1 MRTRIQCIVLLILLV
16 TTQEVIAQPW
26 TAKIQSENPT
36 FQEIRGAF
44 NDYWR
49 GKRKAKGQG
58 YKQFR
63 RWEWYWESRIL
74 PNGHFPPS
82 SVTWDEHQ
90 KYRESH
96 TYAPDKRSETIM
108 SSANWTNAGPS
119 TSPGGYNGLGRIN
132 CMAFHPTDANTFWV
146 GTPAGG
152 LWKTVD
158 AGSTWSTST
167 DNLPVLGVSDI
178 AIDPTNA
185 NIMYIA
191 TGDGDMGSLSALIYG
206 AQGDTKSIGVLKST
220 NGGTTWNTTG
230 LNWNVALAKLMRRL
244 LIDPTNPNVL
254 LAAASDGVWR
264 TTNGGATWANAQSGY
279 FMDVEFKPG
288 DASIVYASTYS
299 PYDHQSEIYRSTDN
313 GASWASVA
321 TLPGVIRVDLAVSA
335 ASPDLVDALCVNTA
349 AGLAGLW
356 TSTNSGA
363 SFTQYLVGTESKNM
377 LNVRGDAT
385 GIGGQGNYDLAHV
398 INPEN
403 EKDIWIGGI
412 NVWSSIDGGSNWN
425 LKSVWVDSANALGAT
440 GVGHPD
446 SIAVVHA
453 DCHWL
458 AFHPLQ
464 RGTMF
469 ACNDGGIYSTTNSG
483 VSWTDISN
491 GLSISQM
498 YRIGA
503 AQTAA
508 ANVVCGLQDNATK
521 ELENNVWRERNGGD
535 GMECLIDYS
544 NNRTLYTSSQE
555 GMISREYKD
564 KDTVVTI
571 SRNIPGGQEEGKSP
585 EGAWV
590 TPFVIHPTNP
600 KVLFAGYD
608 KLYKTT
614 DQGDS
619 WSAISPVVTSELL
632 RYIAVAP
639 SDPNTIYVATHDTIA
654 RTTDGGETWSYVS
667 GWDPIVNFV
676 VSYIAVDPTNPQRM
690 YVTLSGYAA
699 GMKVFM
705 SPDGGTTWANYS
717 GTLPNVPANC
727 IVYQKGSNEGLY
739 VGTDVGVFYRDGT
752 MSDWVPYQN
761 GLPVVIV
768 TELEISYFN
777 NKLWAATFGR
787 GLWSADLYSSTVGV
801 ESQNIDD
808 DVYVFPNPNTGLF
821 TVQVPEGVLYDIVVF
836 NVLGEPVYEERDV
849 NTSQRTIE
857 LRDATSGLYL
867 VRLSIANTT
876 ITKNVVVNE

>member
-1 MRTRIQCIVLLILLV
+1 MRTRIQSTVLLILLV
-16 TTQEVIAQPW
+16 TTQELIAQPW
-26 TAKIQSENPT
+26 MEKIQSENPT

-44 NDYWR
+44 NDYWN
-49 GKRKAKGQG
+49 GKRIVKGQG
-58 YKQFR
+58 YKQFK
-63 RWEWYWESRIL
+63 RWEWFWESRVL
-74 PNGHFPPS
+74 PNGHFPRPS
-82 SVTWDEHQ
+82 ATWDAYIE
-90 KYRESH
+90 YRSTH
-96 TYAPDKRSETIM
+96 RAPASKRAETIM
-108 SSANWTNAGPS
+108 SSANWTNGGPS
-119 TSPGGYNGLGRIN
+119 TSPGGYRGLGRIN

-185 NIMYIA
+185 DIIYIA
-191 TGDGDMGSLSALIYG
+191 TGDGDMGSLNGMIAG
-206 AQGDTKSIGVLKST
+206 ADGDTKSIGVLKST
-220 NGGTTWNTTG
+220 NGGATWNTTG
-230 LNWNVALAKLMRRL
+230 LNWNVAAAKLMRRL

-254 LAAASDGVWR
+254 LAAASDGMWR
-264 TTNGGATWANAQSGY
+264 TTDGGATWENVQSGY

-288 DASIVYASTYS
+288 DASVVYASTFRE
-299 PYDHQSEIYRSTDN
+299 SEIYRSTDN

-335 ASPDLVDALCVNTA
+335 ASPELVDALCVNNVF
-349 AGLAGLW
+349 GLAGLW

-363 SFTQYLVGTESKNM
+363 SFTQYLVGTETNNM
-377 LNVRGDAT
+377 LNVSSDAS
-385 GIGGQGNYDLAHV
+385 GAGGQGHYDLAHV
-398 INPEN
+398 INPNN

-412 NVWSSIDGGSNWN
+412 NVWSSKDGGSNWN
-425 LKSVWVDSANALGAT
+425 LKSVWTDSAGAHSAT

-458 AFHPLQ
+458 AFHPLKT
-464 RGTMF
+464 GTMF
-469 ACNDGGIYSTTNSG
+469 ACNDGGIYRTTDNG

-498 YRIGA
+498 YRIGV
-503 AQTAA
+503 AQTVA
-508 ANVVCGLQDNATK
+508 ANVVCGLQDNGTK
-521 ELENNVWRERNGGD
+521 ELENNAWDDLTGGD

-544 NNRTLYTSSQE
+544 NDRILYSSVQYGE
-555 GMISREYKD
+555 IYRIDKANESAVEISE
-564 KDTVVTI
+564 
-571 SRNIPGGQEEGKSP
+571 NIPGGQELGKSP
-585 EGAWV
+585 AGEWV

-608 KLYKTT
+608 KAYKTT

-619 WSAISPVVTSELL
+619 WSAISPVVTSKLL

-654 RTTDGGETWSYVS
+654 RTTDGGETWSYAS
-667 GWDPIVNFV
+667 ESDPEVNGV
-676 VSYIAVDPTNPQRM
+676 VSYIAVDPTNSQRM
-690 YVTLSGYAA
+690 FVTFSGYAA
-699 GMKVFM
+699 GKKVFM
-705 SPDGGTTWANYS
+705 SPDGGTTWTNYS
-717 GTLPNVPANC
+717 GTLPNVPVNC

-739 VGTDVGVFYRDGT
+739 IGTDVGVFYRDGT

-761 GLPVVIV
+761 GLPVVVV
-768 TELEISYFN
+768 TELDISYFN

-787 GLWSADLYSSTVGV
+787 GLWSTDLYSSTVGV
-801 ESQNIDD
+801 ELQNIDD

-821 TVQVPEGVLYDIVVF
+821 TVQVPEGVRYDIIVF

-849 NTSQRTIE
+849 TTSQRTIE
-857 LRDATSGLYL
+857 LRDATSGLYF

>member
-36 FQEIRGAF
+36 FQAIRGAF

-49 GKRKAKGQG
+49 GKRIAKGQG

-90 KYRESH
+90 RYRESH

-254 LAAASDGVWR
+254 LVAASDGVWR

-279 FMDVEFKPG
+279 FMDLEFKPG

-412 NVWSSIDGGSNWN
+412 NVWSSIDGGSNWS

-654 RTTDGGETWSYVS
+654 RTTDGGESWSYVS